1 MTRPIRVLE
10 LLVSTIPGG
19 GPRHVYDLVRYLPRD
34 EFEVVIAAPRDGL
47 VFDQFQALGLEVVER
62 PIPQLNPW
70 QLLTTVRLLRERAID
85 VVHTHGKGAGFH
97 GRMAAHR
104 LGIPAIHTFHGIHY
118 KSYPRWI
125 QPLYLGLERRLARRT
140 HTIINVSAA
149 QESEGLGLGLFRS
162 GQSAVVVN
170 GIDVE
175 EFDRASRESPVRRES
190 LGLGADDPV
199 IGCVSRFDPVKRLEV
214 LLHVV
219 HRLKDRLPRVM
230 LVLVGGGGEEG
241 RIRRLAWELRLNQH
255 VIFTG
260 FLEAPARL
268 SPVLD
273 LYVASSQKEGLPLS
287 LLSAMGAGLAVVA
300 TDVPGHRE
308 VVIHGETGL
317 LVPAEDP
324 GALAEAVAALLA
336 DPARRRSMGEAG
348 RRRVLKEFG
357 LRAMVDSTAA
367 IYRRAARARA
377 QLTPA
382 APAGSRGH
390 GP

>member
-19 GPRHVYDLVRYLPRD
+19 GPRHVYDLVRYLPRE

-118 KSYPRWI
+118 KGYPRWI
-125 QPLYLGLERRLARRT
+125 QPFYLALERGLARRT

-149 QESEGLGLGLFRS
+149 QEAEGLSLNLFRPE
-162 GQSAVVVN
+162 QSAVVVN
-170 GIDVE
+170 GIDIE
-175 EFDRASRESPVRRES
+175 EFDRPGRETPVHRES
-190 LGLGADDPV
+190 LGLGADDLV

-219 HRLKDRLPRVM
+219 HRLKDRLPRLM
-230 LVLVGGGGEEG
+230 LVLVGGGGEEA
-241 RIRRLAWELRLNQH
+241 RIRRLAFQLGVNQH

-308 VVIHGETGL
+308 VVIPGETGL

-324 GALAEAVAALLA
+324 GALAEAVASLLA
-336 DPARRRSMGEAG
+336 DPVRRRTMGEAG

-367 IYRRAARARA
+367 IYRRAARAPA

-382 APAGSRGH
+382 APAGFR
-390 GP
+390 

>member
-1 MTRPIRVLE
+1 
-10 LLVSTIPGG
+10 
-19 GPRHVYDLVRYLPRD
+19 
-34 EFEVVIAAPRDGL
+34 
-47 VFDQFQALGLEVVER
+47 
-62 PIPQLNPW
+62 
-70 QLLTTVRLLRERAID
+70 
-85 VVHTHGKGAGFH
+85 
-97 GRMAAHR
+97 
-104 LGIPAIHTFHGIHY
+104 
-118 KSYPRWI
+118 
-125 QPLYLGLERRLARRT
+125 
-140 HTIINVSAA
+140 
-149 QESEGLGLGLFRS
+149 
-162 GQSAVVVN
+162 VVVN

-175 EFDRASRESPVRRES
+175 EFDRVGNESPMRRES

-214 LLHVV
+214 LLKAV
-219 HRLKDRLPRVM
+219 HLLKDRLPRLM
-230 LVLVGGGGEEG
+230 LVLIGGGGEEA

-255 VIFTG
+255 VIFAG
-260 FLEAPARL
+260 FVDAPARIY
-268 SPVLD
+268 PVLD

-317 LVPAEDP
+317 LVPAEDL

-336 DPARRRSMGEAG
+336 DPTRRRSMGEAG

-377 QLTPA
+377 HVTPA
-382 APAGSRGH
+382 APAGAGQH

>member
-62 PIPQLNPW
+62 PIPHLNPW
-70 QLLTTVRLLRERAID
+70 QLLTTVRLLRARAVD

-104 LGIPAIHTFHGIHY
+104 LGIPTIHTFHGIHY
-118 KSYPRWI
+118 KGFPRWI
-125 QPLYLGLERRLARRT
+125 QPLYLGLERGLARRT

-149 QESEGLGLGLFRS
+149 QEAEGLALGLFRPE
-162 GQSAVVVN
+162 QSAVVVN
-170 GIDVE
+170 GIAVE
-175 EFDRASRESPVRRES
+175 EFDRAGRESPVRRES
-190 LGLGADDPV
+190 LGLGADDLV

-230 LVLVGGGGEEG
+230 LILVGGGGEEA
-241 RIRRLAWELRLNQH
+241 RIRRLAWELGLNRH

-260 FLEAPARL
+260 FLEAPARVSSL
-268 SPVLD
+268 LD

-308 VVIHGETGL
+308 VVIPGETGL

-357 LRAMVDSTAA
+357 LQAMVDSTAA

-382 APAGSRGH
+382 APAGSRGQ

>member
-62 PIPQLNPW
+62 PIPHLNPW

-97 GRMAAHR
+97 GHMAAHR
-104 LGIPAIHTFHGIHY
+104 LGIPTIHTFHGIHY
-118 KSYPRWI
+118 TSYPRWI

-149 QESEGLGLGLFRS
+149 QEAEGLALGLFRPE
-162 GQSAVVVN
+162 QSAVVVN

-190 LGLGADDPV
+190 LGLGADDLV
-199 IGCVSRFDPVKRLEV
+199 IGCVSRFDPVKRLDV

-219 HRLKDRLPRVM
+219 HRLKDRLPRVT
-230 LVLVGGGGEEG
+230 LILVGGGGEEA
-241 RIRRLAWELRLNQH
+241 RIRRLAWELGLNQH

-260 FLEAPARL
+260 FLEAPARV

-308 VVIHGETGL
+308 VVIPGETGL

-357 LRAMVDSTAA
+357 LGAMVDSTAA

-377 QLTPA
+377 HVTPA
-382 APAGSRGH
+382 APAGSRGQ

>member
-34 EFEVVIAAPRDGL
+34 EFEVVVAAPRDGL
-47 VFDQFQALGLEVVER
+47 VFDRFQDLGLEVVER

-118 KSYPRWI
+118 KGYPRWI

-140 HTIINVSAA
+140 HTVINVSAA
-149 QESEGLGLGLFRS
+149 QESEGLGLGLFRPE
-162 GQSAVVVN
+162 QSAVVVN

-175 EFDRASRESPVRRES
+175 EFDRAGGESPVRRES

-219 HRLKDRLPRVM
+219 DRLRVRLPRVM
-230 LVLVGGGGEEG
+230 LILVGGGEEEAH
-241 RIRRLAWELRLNQH
+241 IRRLSSKLGLNQH

-260 FLEAPARL
+260 FLETPARV
-268 SPVLD
+268 SAVLD

-308 VVIHGETGL
+308 VVIHGETGI
-317 LVPAEDP
+317 LVPAENP
-324 GALAEAVAALLA
+324 AALAEAVASLLA
-336 DPARRRSMGEAG
+336 DPARRRSMGESG
-348 RRRVLKEFG
+348 RQRVLKDFG
-357 LRAMVDSTAA
+357 LWPMVESTAA

-377 QLTPA
+377 LSVPV
-382 APAGSRGH
+382 APAGAGGH

>member
-19 GPRHVYDLVRYLPRD
+19 GPRHVYDLVRHLPRD

-47 VFDQFQALGLEVVER
+47 VFDRFQALGLEVVER

-70 QLLTTVRLLRERAID
+70 QLLTTVRLLRKLAID

-97 GRMAAHR
+97 GRMAAHQ

-125 QPLYLGLERRLARRT
+125 QPLYLGLERRLSRRT
-140 HTIINVSAA
+140 DTIINVSAA
-149 QESEGLGLGLFRS
+149 QESEGLGLGLFRPE
-162 GQSAVVVN
+162 QSVVVVN
-170 GIDVE
+170 GIDVD
-175 EFDRASRESPVRRES
+175 EFDRAGRESPVRREY
-190 LGLGADDPV
+190 LGLGADDLV

-230 LVLVGGGGEEG
+230 LVLVGGGAEEA
-241 RIRRLAWELRLNQH
+241 RIRRLAFQLGLNRH

-260 FLEAPARL
+260 YLEAPARL

-287 LLSAMGAGLAVVA
+287 VLSAMGAGLAVVA

-308 VVIHGETGL
+308 VVMPEETGL

-324 GALAEAVAALLA
+324 GALAEAVASLLA
-336 DPARRRSMGEAG
+336 DPARRRRMGDAG

-357 LRAMVDSTAA
+357 LGTMVESTAA
-367 IYRRAARARA
+367 IYRRAARAQAR
-377 QLTPA
+377 LTPVT
-382 APAGSRGH
+382 PAGAGGH